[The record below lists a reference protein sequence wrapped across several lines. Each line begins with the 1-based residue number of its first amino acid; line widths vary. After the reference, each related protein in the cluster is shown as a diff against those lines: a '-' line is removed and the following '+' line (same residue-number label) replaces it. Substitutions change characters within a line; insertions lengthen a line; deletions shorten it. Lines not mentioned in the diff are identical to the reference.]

1 MTRGDA
7 IQVRPTN
14 NVYTALAGVGCLI
27 VLLGIIALC
36 VESSSV
42 FGSNPFVPGESSAS
56 AMR

>member
-14 NVYTALAGVGCLI
+14 NVYTALAGVACLV

-36 VESSSV
+36 VQSSAV
-42 FGSNPFVPGESSAS
+42 FGSNPFVPGESAGST
-56 AMR
+56 R

>member
-14 NVYTALAGVGCLI
+14 NVYTALAGVACLV

-36 VESSSV
+36 VQSSSV
-42 FGSNPFVPGESSAS
+42 FGSNPYMPQESSAT
-56 AMR
+56 R